1 MLHFLPRAPSAG
13 CALVLLVA
21 LGPATSTPA
30 ASHPVA
36 PTTPAQAVPDQPAV
50 DSSPSATIMIPCISG
65 TCQVTLRGEA
75 APVPL
80 KPAPPAPADAPAP
93 YALAAAGREP

>member
-13 CALVLLVA
+13 CALVLLAA

-30 ASHPVA
+30 ASHAA
-36 PTTPAQAVPDQPAV
+36 PPIAPAQAAPSQPAV
-50 DSSPSATIMIPCISG
+50 DSPQSATILIPCISG

-75 APVPL
+75 VPVPL
-80 KPAPPAPADAPAP
+80 KPAPPAPADAPTP
-93 YALAAAGREP
+93 YALAAAEREP